1 MATSGSK
8 SITVTSYDELVFSWS
23 ESSQSIAN
31 NTTTIAWTLKL
42 IAGSSGRIQSSVN
55 KSWSVTVNGTKY
67 SGKCSIAIG
76 NNETKTL
83 ASGTT
88 TIAHNSDGTKTF
100 SYSFSQQFD
109 ITFSGSTIG
118 TKSGS
123 GSGTLDTIARK
134 SSLSASNGTLGT
146 ALNLTVSK
154 QDDSLTHTITY
165 KCGSAS
171 GTVCTKSSSTSVAW
185 NTSNGNTLDLA
196 KQNTTGT
203 SVSVTFTITTY
214 SGSSSLGSNTKTV
227 TMAIP
232 ASVKPSCSVS
242 VEDATGY
249 YKTFGAYVQGYSK
262 LKVTVTPT
270 LAKDSPISS
279 YRVIADGVTYTS
291 ASFTTSAITS
301 SGTVSAT
308 ATVTDKRGR
317 SSANTRTEVTAL
329 AYSAPVISKFSV
341 HRCDLN
347 GDANDQGSYIRADY
361 AYSISS
367 LNGKNSATYQLQYKK
382 SSQAKYEDTIL
393 PLPEAVTPNG
403 NIIFAADPDQS
414 YDIKF
419 LVTDKI
425 QTTSRTTSAST
436 AQVILDFAAN
446 GKGIGVGKVCEFD
459 GLDVGFPTRFRN
471 SVQFD
476 SAVVSA
482 ATRVNLKVWCFD
494 DTTNTSY
501 AGMARP
507 DGSTTG
513 WTRVTQTGLLPYEQG
528 GNSSSLG
535 SSGWPFKNGYFKNLY
550 VDGNDIFN
558 GSGWK
563 TATLTSDFVKYDGK
577 DENMPQYIKIG
588 RLVEVRGA
596 VSPTSAITGSAD
608 AKTIFTLP
616 EGYRPPKQ
624 VSILSPGSG
633 ANQWLLTI
641 TAAGLVRFARYNN
654 GAGYVDA
661 STTTWLPFHAM
672 YFVD

>member
-1 MATSGSK
+1 MALSGSVN
-8 SITVTSYDELVFSWS
+8 TGSYQGRYYQLSWTAT
-23 ESSQSIAN
+23 QSVAN
-31 NTTTIAWTLKL
+31 NTSTISWTLKAL
-42 IAGSSGRIQSSVN
+42 GGTDSWYAERTLKVVIAGS
-55 KSWSVTVNGTKY
+55 TVYSKTDRVERKTGIIKTGTK
-67 SGKCSIAIG
+67 
-76 NNETKTL
+76 
-83 ASGTT
+83 
-88 TIAHNSDGTKTF
+88 TITHNSDGSK
-100 SYSFSQQFD
+100 SFSVSVQAAVYG
-109 ITFSGSTIG
+109 TAVNCTGSQ
-118 TKSGS
+118 SF
-123 GSGTLDTIARK
+123 TLDTIARK

-214 SGSSSLGSNTKTV
+214 SGSTSLGSNTKTV

-279 YRVIADGVTYTS
+279 YRVIANGVTYTS
-291 ASFTTSAITS
+291 ASFTTAAITS

-382 SSQAKYEDTIL
+382 SSQAQYEDTIL

-446 GKGIGVGKVCEFD
+446 GKGIGAGKVCEFD
-459 GLDVGFPTRFRN
+459 GLDVGFPTRFRDK
-471 SVQFD
+471 VQFD
-476 SAVVSA
+476 EPAE
-482 ATRVNLKVWCFD
+482 TRVSLKAWCFD
-494 DTTNTSY
+494 DTTNTTNSSGVLRY
-501 AGMARP
+501 PGLAQP
-507 DGSTTG
+507 DGTTSHYVR
-513 WTRVTQTGLLPYEQG
+513 TTQQGLLPYESNSTNG
-528 GNSSSLG
+528 SGNIG
-535 SSGWPFKNGYFKNLY
+535 TSGWPFASGHFKNLY
-550 VDGNDIFN
+550 AN
-558 GSGWK
+558 GTAVADYIDDSGWK
-563 TATLTSDFVKYDGK
+563 TATLTSDFVKYDDK
-577 DENMPQYIKIG
+577 DDNIPQYKKIG
-588 RLVEVRGA
+588 KLVEVRGA